1 MKPINASNANANE
14 NHYGLNANA
23 NDSHY
28 RGKAEGGSTQNA
40 WTYIRG
46 NHGVYKIIIFTI
58 VVSNT
63 WISGY
68 DLRIR
73 IYFDYKCVHRV

>member
-1 MKPINASNANANE
+1 MHEYMGMKSYICFEKS
-14 NHYGLNANA
+14 G
-23 NDSHY
+23 
-28 RGKAEGGSTQNA
+28 GGSTQNA
-40 WTYIRG
+40 WAYIRG
-46 NHGVYKIIIFTI
+46 NHDVYKIIIFTI

>member
-28 RGKAEGGSTQNA
+28 RGKGEGGSTLLRATTIEQNHA
-40 WTYIRG
+40 
-46 NHGVYKIIIFTI
+46 VYKIIIFTI
-58 VVSNT
+58 GASNT
-63 WISGY
+63 WISA
-68 DLRIR
+68 
-73 IYFDYKCVHRV
+73 

>member
-28 RGKAEGGSTQNA
+28 RGKAEGGAPKT
-40 WTYIRG
+40 RG
-46 NHGVYKIIIFTI
+46 H
-58 VVSNT
+58 
-63 WISGY
+63 ISGETMTCIK
-68 DLRIR
+68 LL
-73 IYFDYKCVHRV
+73 FLQ